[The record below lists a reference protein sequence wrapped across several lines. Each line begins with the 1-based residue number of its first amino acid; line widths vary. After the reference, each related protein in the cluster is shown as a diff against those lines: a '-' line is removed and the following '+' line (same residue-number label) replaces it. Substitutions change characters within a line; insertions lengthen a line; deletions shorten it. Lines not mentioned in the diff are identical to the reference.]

1 MTDTASPGRRKRVF
15 SGIQPTGHAH
25 LGNYLGVFRRWAAM
39 VDEYE
44 CFYCIVDLHAITREY
59 EREDLLRRVFDLTV
73 SLVASGIDPERCTL
87 FAQSHV
93 PFHSEL
99 QWMFNTVTPVGDL
112 GRMTQF
118 KEKSQG
124 RESVNAGLLNYP
136 VLQAADILLYR
147 ADFVPV
153 GEDQRQHLELSRE
166 VARRWNARFGDFF
179 PEPETLVGTGSRVR
193 GLDGVAKMSKS
204 KDNTVRMVAEPD
216 ELWGRLRTAVT
227 DPARVR
233 KDDPGNPRVC
243 NVFALHEFF
252 TDPAEREEI
261 EILCQTA
268 GIGLRRLQAA
278 AHGQRGGGP
287 RPGARARGGTAREP
301 GAGDRDPGGG
311 SGARGGRG
319 RAYDGGRAR
328 ADGRRPA
335 HAGRR
340 PPAPVRRRRRG
351 RGRGRHS
358 GRRPSGRRGLSRERR
373 ESPCAAS

>member
-1 MTDTASPGRRKRVF
+1 MTDRAPPGPRKRVF

-44 CFYCIVDLHAITREY
+44 CYYCIVDLHAITREY

-93 PFHSEL
+93 PYHSEL
-99 QWMFNTVTPVGDL
+99 QWLFNTVTPVGDL

-147 ADFVPV
+147 AHFVPV

-166 VARRWNARFGDFF
+166 VARRWNARFGDVF
-179 PEPETLVGTGSRVR
+179 PEPETLVGTGARVR

-216 ELWGRLRTAVT
+216 ELWERLRTAVT

-233 KDDPGNPRVC
+233 KDDPGNPHVC

-252 TDPAEREEI
+252 TDPSDRDEI

-268 GIGLRRLQAA
+268 GIGCVACKRQLTDNVAEELAPVRERAAELRAHPERVIEILAA
-278 AHGQRGGGP
+278 
-287 RPGARARGGTAREP
+287 GAE
-301 GAGDRDPGGG
+301 
-311 SGARGGRG
+311 
-319 RAYDGGRAR
+319 RAR
-328 ADGRRPA
+328 AEAARTMEVVRERMGVGPRTLDADLPNLTA
-335 HAGRR
+335 TVAPDT
-340 PPAPVRRRRRG
+340 PPAG
-351 RGRGRHS
+351 G
-358 GRRPSGRRGLSRERR
+358 
-373 ESPCAAS
+373 